1 MQHADWERELRRQ
14 RKNGVKE
21 NVPISRRINN
31 REEGEDK
38 ELERI
43 NPKQLFSRKEI
54 EGGNLEPIRR
64 PDRSNQ
70 SDGRMGQW
78 GRGHVD
84 IALSDTGSILVL
96 PAEGALS
103 TSRQAWA

>member
-54 EGGNLEPIRR
+54 EGENFRR

-70 SDGRMGQW
+70 SDVRMGQW
-78 GRGHVD
+78 GRGQVD

>member
-1 MQHADWERELRRQ
+1 MQHADWERELRRR

-38 ELERI
+38 DLERM

-54 EGGNLEPIRR
+54 EGGKLGANQETTQEQPIRCEDGTVGAGTRGYR
-64 PDRSNQ
+64 PVRYRQ
-70 SDGRMGQW
+70 YPG
-78 GRGHVD
+78 
-84 IALSDTGSILVL
+84 L
-96 PAEGALS
+96 
-103 TSRQAWA
+103 TSRGSSEHI